1 MIGTC
6 DSQMSLAQFLQD
18 YGYPVLLVG
27 TFLEGETIMI
37 LGGLAA
43 HLGYLSLGWVIA
55 CGFCGTVLGDQLWFY
70 LGRRH
75 GKSFLERRPAWQP
88 RAQRVFRKLERHQ
101 NLLILSF
108 RYLYGL
114 RTITP
119 FAIGMS
125 NVSYIRFAVLNLIG
139 AAIWATGIGL
149 GGFFFGQAVETLLGN
164 VKRYELGLMLGI
176 MLIGTSVWLVQMYRR
191 RRAGARTPVS
201 RSPVNGQP

>member
-1 MIGTC
+1 M
-6 DSQMSLAQFLQD
+6 DLAQFVQD
-18 YGYPVLLVG
+18 YGYPVLLIG
-27 TFLEGETIMI
+27 TFLEGETILI

-43 HLGYLSLGWVIA
+43 HLGYLSLVWVIV
-55 CGFCGTVLGDQLWFY
+55 CGFCGTLVGDQLWFY

-75 GKSFLERRPAWQP
+75 GKTLLARRPAWQP

-125 NVSYIRFAVLNLIG
+125 DVSYIRFAVLNLIG
-139 AAIWATGIGL
+139 AALWAIGIGL
-149 GGFFFGQAVETLLGN
+149 GGYFFGKAVETLLGN
-164 VKRYELGLMLGI
+164 VKRYEMVLMFSI
-176 MLIGTSVWLVQMYRR
+176 FVAGTGVWLVHIYRQ
-191 RRAGARTPVS
+191 RRAPVGTPNDRPPANERT
-201 RSPVNGQP
+201 